1 MCGPP
6 PQKIVLLHR
15 LKTLLK
21 KLARKEKIARN
32 IWVRIYII
40 FRALKHSN
48 AGIAR
53 MLGISDPT
61 VRKWRNRWAAAT
73 GRFVAAIRNGATKAE
88 LTRLIEEV
96 LDDAPRSGAKPD
108 FTAEQVARIIQLACT
123 PPRTFNRPIE
133 RWTPRELADE
143 AVKQAIVSSI
153 SPSTVHRF
161 LNNNDVK
168 PHLVKEWL
176 NAAPEDP
183 TTFIPRVSHVTEL
196 YRQAR
201 KLANA
206 RVHVTSMDEKP
217 GIQALEPLHPSLP
230 MKPGLVERREF
241 EYTRHGTTCVI
252 ASFDVATGMIITIT
266 VGPTR
271 TEADFLDHVTRTV
284 ATDLDG
290 EWVFVTD
297 QLNTHQSESMVRF
310 VAEACNI
317 SVDLGKKGK
326 HGILKSMETR
336 MAFLEDETHRIRF
349 VYTPKHCSWL
359 NQVECWFSIL
369 ARKVLNKEICTSVD
383 DLQQKIRDFVPYYN
397 TTMAKPFR
405 WTYTGRP
412 LATA

>member
-21 KLARKEKIARN
+21 KLARKEKVSRN
-32 IWVRIYII
+32 LWTRIYII

-53 MLGISDPT
+53 MLGITAPT
-61 VRKWRNRWAAAT
+61 VRKWRKRWAAAM
-73 GRFVAAIRNGATKAE
+73 GRFVAAIRKGATRAE
-88 LTRLIEEV
+88 LTAMIEDV
-96 LDDAPRSGAKPD
+96 LDDAPRSGAKSD
-108 FTAEQVARIIQLACT
+108 FSAEQVARIIQLACT
-123 PPRTFNRPIE
+123 PPRIYNRPIE
-133 RWTPRELADE
+133 RWTPRELANE
-143 AVKQAIVSSI
+143 AVKQGIVPSI
-153 SPSTVHRF
+153 SPSTVHRL
-161 LNNNDVK
+161 LNDNDVK
-168 PHLVKEWL
+168 PHLVKQWL

-183 TTFIPRVSHVTEL
+183 ATFIPRVSRITKIYREAQEL
-196 YRQAR
+196 A
-201 KLANA
+201 KA
-206 RVHVTSMDEKP
+206 RVHVVCMDEKP

-241 EYTRHGTTCVI
+241 EYSRHGTTCVI
-252 ASFDVATGMIITIT
+252 ASFDVATGTIVTLT

-271 TEADFLDHVTRTV
+271 TEADFLDHVARTV
-284 ATDLDG
+284 ATDPDSD
-290 EWVFVTD
+290 WVFVTD
-297 QLNTHQSESMVRF
+297 QLNTHQSESLVRF
-310 VAEACNI
+310 VAIACNL

-326 HGILKSMETR
+326 RGVLKSMESR
-336 MAFLEDETHRIRF
+336 MAFLEDESHRIRF

-369 ARKVLNKEICTSVD
+369 ARKVVNNATCTSID
-383 DLQQKIRDFVPYYN
+383 DLNQKIRDFIPYYN
-397 TTMAKPFR
+397 ETMAKPFR